1 MMKLIVKRGVHWA
14 GSALAFIGIVFVL
27 LSLQTYYAQIDI
39 ANTGVSIWVVVAG
52 FALIYGLAN
61 LLLARAWW
69 HLLTWLGANVS
80 LRWVIKVYGTS
91 QLAKYLPGNI
101 FHLVG
106 RHALG
111 MVAGVP
117 TGVLAKS
124 AVWELG
130 LISLSA
136 AIFGALALPF
146 FVDASALTSTMMFV
160 FLLGICAAAS
170 FRYLDRNCVW
180 VLFCYTGFLM
190 TSGMLFSA
198 LVNLVSGA
206 DSALWWSLSGA
217 YVLAWLA

>member
-1 MMKLIVKRGVHWA
+1 M
-14 GSALAFIGIVFVL
+14 AFIDLF
-27 LSLQTYYAQIDI
+27 
-39 ANTGVSIWVVVAG
+39 
-52 FALIYGLAN
+52 
-61 LLLARAWW
+61 
-69 HLLTWLGANVS
+69 GANVS

-111 MVAGVP
+111 MAAGVP

-146 FVDASALTSTMMFV
+146 FVDASALTSTMSLYFYSEFALRRRFDIWTEIVFGCCFV
-160 FLLGICAAAS
+160 I
-170 FRYLDRNCVW
+170 R
-180 VLFCYTGFLM
+180 
-190 TSGMLFSA
+190 
-198 LVNLVSGA
+198 
-206 DSALWWSLSGA
+206 DS
-217 YVLAWLA
+217 